1 MSAPPFSTAVVFGL
15 RLSGRKIMNIEAVN
29 VAINSSRP
37 QNTAA
42 ERIDAERK
50 VKEDVAQE
58 PQVEKTEVAPEEML
72 QQIKNLT
79 EDGIY
84 SVRFERDERANQLVV
99 KIIDRQTEEMIR
111 QVPAEELLELNAM
124 LDDMRGN
131 IVNTKS

>member
-15 RLSGRKIMNIEAVN
+15 RPSGRKIMNIEAVN
-29 VAINSSRP
+29 VAISSSRP

-42 ERIDAERK
+42 ERIDAGRK
-50 VKEDVAQE
+50 AKEDVALELQA
-58 PQVEKTEVAPEEML
+58 EKVEVAPEEML

-79 EDGIY
+79 EDGLY

-99 KIIDRQTEEMIR
+99 KIVDRQTEEMIR